1 MLPPS
6 PAEAAAVVLAQA
18 VGTHALEAFAALLG
32 LLLLAAGLLFASLR
46 RGALRRGGQGAHPS
60 ARRALRLG
68 LGLAPIVGAGWV
80 FAAIAGELGSGDRL
94 ARIDQALSDAVRQS
108 TPEWA
113 LQFFA
118 TVTHL
123 GDPLTLW
130 VVAIGGVLVLVA
142 RGERLLAW
150 GLVAAI
156 GGNALLNPALKR
168 VFERV
173 RPLHESGL
181 PLADGFSFPS
191 GHSSGALVA
200 CGMLAYVLL
209 RTLPRR
215 WHLATVLLAT
225 AAAFSVGAS
234 RVFLQVHF
242 ASDVV
247 AGFASGTAWLV
258 CCIVGVE
265 WIRAARSRTDA
276 ASGFRPP

>member
-1 MLPPS
+1 MPPPS
-6 PAEAAAVVLAQA
+6 PAEAAALALAQA
-18 VGTHALEAFAALLG
+18 VGAQGLAAFAALLA
-32 LLLLAAGLLFASLR
+32 LLLAATSLLFASAR
-46 RGALRRGGQGAHPS
+46 RGAQRRAGRDAHPS
-60 ARRALRLG
+60 ARRTLRLG
-68 LGLAPIVGAGWV
+68 LVLALGAGAVFV
-80 FAAIAGELGSGDRL
+80 FAAIAGELETGDRL

-113 LQFFA
+113 LRGFA
-118 TVTHL
+118 LVTHL

-130 VVAIGGVLVLVA
+130 AVGIAGTLLLVA
-142 RGERLLAW
+142 RGERVLAC
-150 GLVAAI
+150 GFVAAI

-173 RPLHESGL
+173 RPLHEGGL
-181 PLADGFSFPS
+181 PLVEGFSFPS
-191 GHSSGALVA
+191 GHSSGAWVA

-209 RTLPRR
+209 RTLPPR
-215 WHLATVLLAT
+215 WHLGAVMLAM

-258 CCIVGVE
+258 ICIVGTE
-265 WIRAARSRTDA
+265 WARGRSR
-276 ASGFRPP
+276 

>member
-1 MLPPS
+1 MPPQS
-6 PAEAAAVVLAQA
+6 PADAAAVALAQA
-18 VGTHALEAFAALLG
+18 VGGHALEAFAALLA
-32 LLLLAAGLLFASLR
+32 LLLLGASLLFAWIR
-46 RGALRRGGQGAHPS
+46 RGAPRRADAQPS
-60 ARRALRLG
+60 AQRTLRF
-68 LGLAPIVGAGWV
+68 GLAVALVLGAAFL
-80 FAAIAGELGSGDRL
+80 FAAIASALESGDRL
-94 ARIDQALSDAVRQS
+94 ARIDQAFSDAVGQS

-130 VVAIGGVLVLVA
+130 VVGIAGATVLVA
-142 RGERLLAW
+142 RGERLLA
-150 GLVAAI
+150 GGFAAAI

-181 PLADGFSFPS
+181 PLAEGFSFPS

-200 CGMLAYVLL
+200 CGMLAYVVL
-209 RTLPRR
+209 RTLPRQ
-215 WHLATVLLAT
+215 WHLAAVMLAT
-225 AAAFSVGAS
+225 AATFSVGAS

-247 AGFASGTAWLV
+247 AGFASGSAWLA
-258 CCIVGVE
+258 CCIVSVE
-265 WIRAARSRTDA
+265 WARGARSRAGATH
-276 ASGFRPP
+276 GIRPP